1 MRFEDDGATQVC
13 YKYSALQDDPVVGT
27 DQEHTLT
34 FLWEA
39 AEIGRVGAN
48 TFVRRARYGRNLA
61 LSYPKDIVSLRF
73 LPLRAG
79 AERHSGPVLAHQL
92 GGDVAVPAGARGGQ
106 GERAAGA
113 PRPHRHLGSESQWW
127 LYGLSS

>member
-1 MRFEDDGATQVC
+1 MRWTPTRLAGAWSLGAHSRLHASFAVEMRFSNRRACASASQGTSFVSAAAPFASSLEASQKRLTGQVRFEDDGATQVC

-48 TFVRRARYGRNLA
+48 TFVRYRTT
-61 LSYPKDIVSLRF
+61 F
-73 LPLRAG
+73 L
-79 AERHSGPVLAHQL
+79 H
-92 GGDVAVPAGARGGQ
+92 
-106 GERAAGA
+106 
-113 PRPHRHLGSESQWW
+113 RPIS
-127 LYGLSS
+127 

>member
-1 MRFEDDGATQVC
+1 MRWTPTRLAGAWSLGAHSRLHASFAVEMRFSNRRRLCLSFAGNFFWQIRFEDDGATQVC

-48 TFVRRARYGRNLA
+48 TFVRHRTTVLHRLLHVFVA
-61 LSYPKDIVSLRF
+61 SLR
-73 LPLRAG
+73 PRTT
-79 AERHSGPVLAHQL
+79 VLH
-92 GGDVAVPAGARGGQ
+92 
-106 GERAAGA
+106 
-113 PRPHRHLGSESQWW
+113 RPIS
-127 LYGLSS
+127 